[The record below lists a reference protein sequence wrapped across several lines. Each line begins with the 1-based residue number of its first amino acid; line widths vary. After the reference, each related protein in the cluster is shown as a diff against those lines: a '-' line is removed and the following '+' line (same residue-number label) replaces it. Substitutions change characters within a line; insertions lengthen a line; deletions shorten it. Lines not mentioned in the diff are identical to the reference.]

1 MIRQPQTIIYHYVE
15 IPKLRFLLNSLFG
28 SDAIISHRLL
38 DDKKMYVFLNEIQ
51 KVPYFKKN
59 CG

>member
-51 KVPYFKKN
+51 KVPDFKKN